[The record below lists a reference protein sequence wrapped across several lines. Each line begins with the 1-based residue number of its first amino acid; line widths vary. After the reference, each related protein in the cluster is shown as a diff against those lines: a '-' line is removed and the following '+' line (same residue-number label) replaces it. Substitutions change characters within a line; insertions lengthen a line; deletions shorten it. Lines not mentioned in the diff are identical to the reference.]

1 MYCRISRDNEGLG
14 LGVARQLDACRK
26 LADQLGWTIANI
38 YPDNSKSA
46 YDRRKKR
53 PQYERMLADVQ
64 AGRIDGVLCYAV
76 DRLTRH
82 PIELERLVEVFAAN
96 RIAVRTV
103 VGGELDLNTEEGL
116 LRARIMGSVAR
127 FESGRK
133 AERLRAKAQQLVAD
147 GRRPCGGPRPFGYD
161 RHYDDPDSPRRKIV
175 RETVNEVEAAAIRD
189 AAERLLAGASIRSIQ
204 AEWNDRGLL
213 TSMGN
218 RWSGTSLRQTMT
230 SPRLAGLIT
239 HHGKVVEGVV
249 AQWEPILDRQTHEEL
264 VALLANRGTPQ
275 GVKPCK
281 FWLTGSV
288 FCSCGSVMRVS
299 KAKYGKRRY
308 GCLPKV
314 EGGCGS
320 RVVSLPELDDFM
332 KRLVIARLRDPRML
346 KDLAARGSGARAET
360 KLLMR
365 TIDQDERRLP
375 LLEDQLANGDPE
387 DIPEVKNAL
396 RKVRTRLAQ
405 SRDELAQL
413 VGAEPL
419 IGVDVNDLEDRWE
432 SLDVAR
438 KSALLRMAR
447 ISRVVIKPTSLRGRF
462 DPDRVKIV
470 PLAKPVTADRC
481 GGS

>member
-1 MYCRISRDNEGLG
+1 MYCRISRDSEGLG

-26 LADQLGWTIANI
+26 LADQLGWTIADI

-53 PQYERMLADVQ
+53 PEYERMLADVE

-82 PIELERLVEVFAAN
+82 PIELERLVEVFASN
-96 RIAVRTV
+96 RVAVRTV

-133 AERLRAKAQQLVAD
+133 GERLRAKAEQLVAE

-161 RHYDDPDSPRRKIV
+161 RHYDDPDSPRRKIL

-189 AAERLLAGASIRSIQ
+189 AAERLLAGGSLRAIS

-218 RWSGTSLRQTMT
+218 RWSITSFRQTMT

-239 HHGKVVEGVV
+239 HRRQVVDGVV
-249 AQWEPILDRQTHEEL
+249 AQWEPILDKDTHQEL
-264 VALLANRGTPQ
+264 VALLTKRGTPQ
-275 GVKPCK
+275 GVKPRK
-281 FWLTGSV
+281 FWLTGIV
-288 FCSCGSVMRVS
+288 FCSCGTVMRVG

-308 GCLPKV
+308 MCQPKT
-314 EGGCGS
+314 EGGCGA
-320 RVVSLPELDDFM
+320 RVVSLPELDEFM
-332 KRLVIARLRDPRML
+332 KHLVIGRLRDPRLMR
-346 KDLAARGSGARAET
+346 DLAARSDGARAET

-365 TIDQDERRLP
+365 AIDQDERRLP
-375 LLEDQLANGDPE
+375 MLEDQLANGDPDE
-387 DIPEVKNAL
+387 IPEVRGAL
-396 RKVRTRLAQ
+396 RKVRARLAE
-405 SRDELAQL
+405 SRDALAQI

-419 IGVDVNDLEDRWE
+419 VGVDVEGLEERWD
-432 SLDVAR
+432 SLDVSRRAG
-438 KSALLRMAR
+438 LLRMAR
-447 ISRVVIKPTSLRGRF
+447 IARVVIHPTKLRGRF
-462 DPDRVKIV
+462 DPDRVELV
-470 PLAKPVTADRC
+470 PLKGPIAGHLGEA
-481 GGS
+481 